1 MEGWT
6 RYRASLR
13 EKTAVLWLC
22 CALFYLAAAKSNDHH
37 GHPAMSVS
45 ASHLYYT
52 CPEGANATLVCN
64 QRGGALH
71 PNDSLWRLWFFTPH
85 KDQHCTKHGP
95 RNVTFKHS
103 KLSSGLHFGATQE
116 NFWVQLQNV
125 THADQGRYC
134 CAALEI
140 ESIHHEAVQRTHSHM
155 FLNIIPRGT
164 GSPNCTVSAPSAP
177 EGTVPVALAMGACIL
192 ALLSLPLILLLVY
205 RQRQSAQSRRR
216 AQELV
221 RMDSEAHGHEN
232 PVFLGGSPQIKNRTV
247 SQIMARQSSETGR
260 HLLSEP
266 GTPLSPP
273 AHGDVFFPA
282 EDTIFETPE
291 LRQV

>member
-1 MEGWT
+1 MHFAPWQKINKCT
-6 RYRASLR
+6 LSTLISFSPSL
-13 EKTAVLWLC
+13 
-22 CALFYLAAAKSNDHH
+22 AKSNAHH

-125 THADQGRYC
+125 THSDQGRYC

-155 FLNIIPRGT
+155 FLNIIP
-164 GSPNCTVSAPSAP
+164 SKNIKCMVF
-177 EGTVPVALAMGACIL
+177 I
-192 ALLSLPLILLLVY
+192 IVY
-205 RQRQSAQSRRR
+205 
-216 AQELV
+216 
-221 RMDSEAHGHEN
+221 
-232 PVFLGGSPQIKNRTV
+232 K
-247 SQIMARQSSETGR
+247 
-260 HLLSEP
+260 
-266 GTPLSPP
+266 
-273 AHGDVFFPA
+273 
-282 EDTIFETPE
+282 
-291 LRQV
+291 